1 MPSYEFNQ
9 FTGRLKNS
17 LHIQPLYPIK
27 PVPLPKTESPKM
39 IWDTIKTK
47 AVKTDVQQTSGYST
61 ISPKVLAKMKHFQ
74 ADMTKPVFLMGGTP
88 DKILFGVTIAL
99 GVICTIETFRFLARN
114 WYKK

>member
-17 LHIQPLYPIK
+17 GHIQPLYPIK
-27 PVPLPKTESPKM
+27 PVPLSKTESPKM

-47 AVKTDVQQTSGYST
+47 AVKTDVQQASGYST
-61 ISPKVLAKMKHFQ
+61 VSPKVLEKMKHYQ
-74 ADMTKPVFLMGGTP
+74 KDITKPVFLMGGTP
-88 DKILFGVTIAL
+88 DKIFFGLTCAL
-99 GVICTIETFRFLARN
+99 GVICTIGTIDFIARN